1 MPITLAQHSG
11 FCFGVQRA
19 VDAIEQL
26 LAQGK
31 PVALL
36 GQLIHNKQVT
46 EDLRSRGAVVI
57 GSAGECPPGHTLV
70 IRAHGITRQVMDEI
84 HALGLDYCDA
94 TCPFVKKIHAIV
106 ARAQDLV
113 VIVGDEQHPEVL
125 GIHSYAMGDCA
136 VVASAQQL
144 EDFFRNF
151 HNLSEQ
157 SPVLVVQTTFLAQE
171 WKKCK
176 EIMKK
181 HCTNA
186 KIYDTICDATQF
198 RQDSAAR
205 LAQRCDAMIV
215 VGDNQSSN
223 ARKLVAVAEAHG
235 PAYLVEDSHQVLGLQ
250 CELTGLRHI
259 GVTAGASTPGR
270 TIKEALQTMSELTNE
285 NVIEQENYPG
295 DDDFGAQLEASLQS
309 MSTDQKVK
317 GIITALNPSEI
328 QVDIGR
334 KQTGYVVADEYSSDP
349 SADHMQDLKVG
360 DELDLIILKT
370 NDAEGTVQLSKR
382 KFDSVAAW
390 YGIEAAEE
398 SGEVLEGKVIDVVRG
413 GVLVMTGG
421 MRVFVPA
428 SQTGVPREHPL
439 EDLKGQTVQYRVIE
453 VNKQRRRAVGSVK
466 AVTQAAR
473 REALANFW
481 ATAEV
486 GQVLQGTVRSIM
498 SYGAFVDVGGVDGM
512 VHISEMSW
520 SRIKDP
526 NEVFSVGD
534 AVEVYIKALDEEKRK
549 ISLGYR
555 KTEDNPWQ
563 ILRVKHPEGSV
574 VDATIV
580 SFTPFGAFAR
590 VLPGVDGLIHISQIA
605 NERVESPQDVLEIGQ
620 VVQAQIVGI
629 DFDRRRVSLSMRAL
643 LAEEPVAE
651 VYEEVNMEDEV
662 VASFGSDSETVISN
676 AISFDEE

>member
-1 MPITLAQHSG
+1 MANIVLAEHAG

-19 VDAIEQL
+19 VDMTEQL

-36 GQLIHNKQVT
+36 GELIHNKQVT
-46 EDLRSRGAVVI
+46 QDLLTRGAVVI
-57 GSAGECPPGHTLV
+57 HTAGDCPPGHTLV
-70 IRAHGITRQVMDEI
+70 IRAHGITQQVMDEI
-84 HALGLDYCDA
+84 AALGLEYCDA
-94 TCPFVKKIHAIV
+94 TCPYVKKIHAIV
-106 ARAQDLV
+106 AKTMGPV
-113 VIVGDEQHPEVL
+113 IIVGDENHPEVV
-125 GIHSYAMGDCA
+125 GIRSCA
-136 VVASAQQL
+136 AGECMVVDSAQAL
-144 EDFFRNF
+144 EDLLNCPKKGNYF
-151 HNLSEQ
+151 H
-157 SPVLVVQTTFLAQE
+157 VLVAQTTFLAQE

-186 KIYDTICDATQF
+186 KIYDTICDATQL
-198 RQDSAAR
+198 RQNSAQQ
-205 LAQRCDAMIV
+205 LAAQSDAMIV

-223 ARKLVAVAEAHG
+223 TRKLLAVAKVHG
-235 PAYLVEDSHQVLGLQ
+235 SAYLVEDVHQVQALQSQLAGLQ
-250 CELTGLRHI
+250 HI

-270 TIKEALQTMSELTNE
+270 TIKEALRIMSELTNE
-285 NVIEQENYPG
+285 SVIEQDFLGG
-295 DDDFGAQLEASLQS
+295 DEDFGAALEASLQN

-317 GIITALNPSEI
+317 GIVTAVNPSEI

-334 KQTGYVVADEYSSDP
+334 KQTGYVSADEYSSDP
-349 SADHMQDLKVG
+349 NADPTKELKIG

-382 KFDSVAAW
+382 KFDSIAAW
-390 YGIEAAEE
+390 YGIVAAEE

-428 SQTGVPREHPL
+428 SQTGIPRDQEL
-439 EDLKGQTVQYRVIE
+439 EQLKGQTVQYRVVE

-466 AVTQAAR
+466 AVTQAVR
-473 REALANFW
+473 REAVQAFW

-486 GQVLQGTVRSIM
+486 GQVLQGTVRNIM
-498 SYGAFVDVGGVDGM
+498 SYGAFIDIGGVDGM
-512 VHISEMSW
+512 VHISELSW

-526 NEVFSVGD
+526 SEVFAVGD
-534 AVEVYIKALDEEKRK
+534 AVEVYIKALDAEKRK

-555 KTEDNPWQ
+555 KAEDNPWE
-563 ILRVKHPEGSV
+563 IMRVKHPEGSV

-580 SFTPFGAFAR
+580 SFTQFGAFAR
-590 VLPGVDGLIHISQIA
+590 VIAGIDGLIHISQIA

-620 VVQAQIVGI
+620 TVQVQIVGI

-643 LAEEPVAE
+643 LPEEPVVE
-651 VYEEVNMEDEV
+651 YEEESFEDTV

-676 AISFDEE
+676 TIEFEEE

>member
-19 VDAIEQL
+19 VDATEQL

-36 GQLIHNKQVT
+36 GELIHNKQVT
-46 EDLRSRGAVVI
+46 GDFLARGAVVVHT
-57 GSAGECPPGHTLV
+57 AGECPRGHTLV
-70 IRAHGITRQVMDEI
+70 IRAHGVPQQVMHDI
-84 HALGLDYCDA
+84 AMLQLDFCDA

-106 ARAQDLV
+106 AQANGV
-113 VIVGDEQHPEVL
+113 VIIVGDAQHPEVV
-125 GIHSYAMGDCA
+125 GIRGYAAGHC
-136 VVASAQQL
+136 VVVGSAQQL
-144 EDFFRNF
+144 EVFLQNS
-151 HNLSEQ
+151 HELSERT
-157 SPVLVVQTTFLAQE
+157 PVLVVQTTFLAQE

-186 KIYDTICDATQF
+186 KIYDTICDATQL
-198 RQDSAAR
+198 RQNSAAQ
-205 LAQRCDAMIV
+205 LAQRCEAMVV
-215 VGDNQSSN
+215 VGDSQSSN

-235 PAYLVEDSHQVLGLQ
+235 PAYLVEDSHQVRGLHG
-250 CELTGLRHI
+250 ELSGLRHI
-259 GVTAGASTPGR
+259 GVTAGASTPAR

-285 NVIEQENYPG
+285 TVIEQENFQS

-334 KQTGYVVADEYSSDP
+334 KQTGYVVADEYSNDP
-349 SADHMQDLKVG
+349 NADHMQDLKVG

-428 SQTGVPREHPL
+428 SQTGVPRDNPL

-486 GQVLQGTVRSIM
+486 GQVLQGTVRSMM
-498 SYGAFVDVGGVDGM
+498 SYGAFIDVGGVDGM
-512 VHISEMSW
+512 VHISELSW
-520 SRIKDP
+520 SRVKDP
-526 NEVFSVGD
+526 SEVFSVGD
-534 AVEVYIKALDEEKRK
+534 EVEVYIKALDPEKRK

-555 KTEDNPWQ
+555 KEADNPWA
-563 ILRVKHPEGSV
+563 ILRTKYPEGTV
-574 VDATIV
+574 ADVTIV
-580 SFTPFGAFAR
+580 SFTQFGAFAR
-590 VLPGVDGLIHISQIA
+590 VIPGVDGLIHISQIA

-643 LAEEPVAE
+643 LPQEPMEE
-651 VYEEVNMEDEV
+651 VYEEVSMEDEV